1 MNLGVSRDPA
11 WALNLEANPEATI
24 EIGGE
29 EINVFA
35 ERAVGEEAERI
46 WSRWLE
52 LQPSAGAFRDL
63 AARRIPLF
71 VLTPAA
77 PAPNAA

>member
-11 WALNLEANPEATI
+11 WALNLEAHPEATI
-24 EIGGE
+24 EIGGKE
-29 EINVFA
+29 FEVLA
-35 ERAVGEEAERI
+35 ARAAGEEAERL

-63 AARRIPLF
+63 AGRQIPLF
-71 VLTPAA
+71 VLAERPQ
-77 PAPNAA
+77 